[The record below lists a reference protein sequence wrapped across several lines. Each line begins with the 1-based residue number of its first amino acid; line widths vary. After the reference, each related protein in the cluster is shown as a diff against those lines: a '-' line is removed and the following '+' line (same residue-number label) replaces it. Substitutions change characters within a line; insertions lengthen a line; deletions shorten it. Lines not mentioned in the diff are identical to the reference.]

1 MTQLTRT
8 HVTFFED
15 FAKQFFRD
23 ALVQTAGDDVD
34 VEHVLSMIDYK
45 DYAKRFGTVALEH
58 ASYSDLK
65 YADKAL
71 KDERVVRAMNAIHMA
86 TLSCAPSTQ
95 EDLNIGFIAQM
106 LAAKSDPDD
115 LISGIADAPE
125 EVREAAL
132 VALQARLAAVGKE

>member
-23 ALVQTAGDDVD
+23 ALEQTAGDDVD
-34 VEHVLSMIDYK
+34 VEHILSMIDYK
-45 DYAKRFGTVALEH
+45 DYAKRFGVVALEH

-71 KDERVVRAMNAIHMA
+71 KDERVVRAMYAIHMA

-95 EDLNIGFIAQM
+95 EELNIGFIAQM
-106 LAAKSDPDD
+106 LASKNDPED
-115 LISGIADAPE
+115 LISGIADAPD
-125 EVREAAL
+125 EVRDAAL
-132 VALQARLAAVGKE
+132 VALQARFAAVAKE